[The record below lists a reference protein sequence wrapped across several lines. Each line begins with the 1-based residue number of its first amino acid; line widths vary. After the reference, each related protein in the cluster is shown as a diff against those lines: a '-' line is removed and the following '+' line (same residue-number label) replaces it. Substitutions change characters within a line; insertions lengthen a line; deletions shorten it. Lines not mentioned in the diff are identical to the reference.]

1 MSTCGQSL
9 AALTERF
16 KAAGIDSARLD
27 ARILVAHALGL
38 EPMQVFTRPERELTP
53 AEAEAIEALAQRRE
67 RREPVSHI
75 LGQREF
81 WSLSFAV
88 TADTL
93 DPRPDT
99 ETLIQAVLDRIPNR
113 EAPVR
118 LLDFG
123 TGTGC
128 ILLTLLS
135 ELSKAKGIGVD
146 QSVAALDVA
155 KANARSLGLDTR
167 AVFMPGNWGAD
178 LHGSFDVIVSNPPYI
193 PEAEVDGLEP
203 EVARWEPR
211 SALAGGA
218 DGLDCYR
225 ALIPDAARLL
235 APGGIL
241 ALEFGQGQEQAVA
254 TILAAHGLKTEEQRS
269 DLGGII
275 RCIVAKRA

>member
-1 MSTCGQSL
+1 MTTCGQIL
-9 AALTERF
+9 AALTDRF

-27 ARILVAHALGL
+27 ARILLAHALGL
-38 EPMQVFTRPERELTP
+38 EPMQVFSRPERELTP
-53 AEAEAIEALAQRRE
+53 PEAEAVEALARRRE
-67 RREPVSHI
+67 QREPVSHI

-81 WSLSFAV
+81 WSLNFAV

-135 ELSKAKGIGVD
+135 ERPKAKGIGID
-146 QSVAALDVA
+146 QSVAALEVA
-155 KANARSLGLDTR
+155 KANAQKLGLETR
-167 AVFMPGNWGAD
+167 AVFMQGNWGGD
-178 LHGSFDVIVSNPPYI
+178 LHGSFDAIVSNPPYI
-193 PEAEVDGLEP
+193 PEAEV
-203 EVARWEPR
+203 
-211 SALAGGA
+211 

-241 ALEFGQGQEQAVA
+241 ALEFGQGQEQAV
-254 TILAAHGLKTEEQRS
+254 TEILAAHGLKADEQRA

-275 RCIVAKRA
+275 RCIIAKKL